1 MIKPQTFNFVV
12 KIRCVP
18 EAPTINLWLNIFLI
32 FNAETWG
39 YFILTVIIAG
49 TALYYFY
56 KFYHHQ
62 ENWWYCV
69 AIGFFVTISVSVP
82 INPSGALLRTYFLIF
97 CIYGILV
104 TTTFNSF
111 LMSTIARPMKFIQIS
126 TTEGLIN
133 NSMQLYA
140 EKETIALYSRDTSEV
155 MDFHLQF
162 FFYKKKIVLPSYLH
176 ISLKISESVPIST
189 HV

>member
-39 YFILTVIIAG
+39 YFVLTMLIAG

-82 INPSGALLRTYFLIF
+82 INPSNALLRTYFLIF

-111 LMSTIARPMKFIQIS
+111 LMSTIARPMKFTQIS

-140 EKETIALYSRDTSEV
+140 EKETIALYSTSEV

-162 FFYKKKIVLPSYLH
+162 FFYKKKNVLFSYLH